1 MKRILIYSLAY
12 FPKFVGGAEVAIKEI
27 TDRIS
32 PADYTFDL
40 ITLHI
45 DKGDPSYE
53 VIGNVHVYRVGS
65 GTLLGKVFSPLTGLF
80 KTFSLLGKH
89 RYHWFWVMMVTY
101 IGGSAY
107 IANILRFWNR
117 VPIILTL
124 QEGDSEKYIRTKW
137 GGLVALSWYLALFF
151 TQRVQV
157 ISEYLGKRARDFGY
171 TGEIVLI
178 PNGATAS
185 HFAQTYSKE
194 EIDGCTDMLNKK
206 ADEVCLVT
214 TSRLAEKNAL
224 DTVIRS
230 LPFLPEHISFVIF
243 GTGSDEQKLRNL
255 AESLGVTDRVKLMG
269 QLSHTDMPKYLK
281 ACDIFVRPSRSEG
294 FGNSFIEAM
303 AAGLPVIATQVG
315 GIADF
320 LFDAVRNPDK
330 ETTGWAVDVDS
341 PEQIAGAVKD
351 ILGDKDKTLR
361 VVAEAQKMAAE
372 KYDWGLIARDMKEK
386 VFDRGLDQ

>member
-32 PADYTFDL
+32 PSDYVFDL

-45 DKGDPSYE
+45 DKSDPPYE

-65 GTLLGKVFSPLTGLF
+65 GTLFGKVLSPVTGLF
-80 KTFSLLGKH
+80 KTFSLLSAHK
-89 RYHWFWVMMVTY
+89 YDWFWVMMVTY

-107 IANILRFWNR
+107 IANILRFWR
-117 VPIILTL
+117 KVPIILTL

-151 TQRVQV
+151 THRVQV
-157 ISEYLGKRARDFGY
+157 ISTYLEKRARDFGY
-171 TGEIVLI
+171 TGEIILV
-178 PNGATAS
+178 PNGATIQ
-185 HFAQTYSKE
+185 HFAQTFSKE
-194 EIDGCTDMLNKK
+194 VIDDCKDMLNKK

-214 TSRLAEKNAL
+214 TSRLVEKNAL
-224 DTVIRS
+224 DIVIRS
-230 LPFLPEHISFVIF
+230 LPLLPDHISFVIF
-243 GTGSDEQKLRNL
+243 GTGSDEAMLRSL
-255 AESLGVTDRVKLMG
+255 AESLGVSGRVKLMG
-269 QLSHTDMPKYLK
+269 QISHEDMPKYLK

-303 AAGLPVIATQVG
+303 AAGLPVIATQEG

-320 LFDAVRNPDK
+320 LFDAKRNPDK
-330 ETTGWAVDVDS
+330 ATTGWAVDTDN
-341 PEQIAGAVKD
+341 PEQIAKAVLD
-351 ILGDKDKTLR
+351 ILGNKDRTAQ
-361 VVAEAQKMAAE
+361 VVAEAKNMATQM
-372 KYDWGLIARDMKEK
+372 YDWDLIAKTMREK
-386 VFDRGLDQ
+386 VFARGS

>member
-32 PADYTFDL
+32 PTDCVFDL

-45 DKGDPSYE
+45 DKSDPPYE

-65 GTLLGKVFSPLTGLF
+65 GTLLGKVLSPLTGLI
-80 KTFSLLGKH
+80 KTFSLLRTH
-89 RYHWFWVMMVTY
+89 TYDWFWVMMVTY

-157 ISEYLGKRARDFGY
+157 ISTYLEKRARDFGY
-171 TGEIVLI
+171 TGEIILV
-178 PNGATAS
+178 PNGATIQ
-185 HFAQTYSKE
+185 HFAQTFPKE
-194 EIDGCTDMLNKK
+194 VLDDCKDMLNKK

-214 TSRLAEKNAL
+214 TSRLVEKNAL
-224 DTVIRS
+224 DIVIRS
-230 LPFLPEHISFVIF
+230 LPLLPDHISFVIF
-243 GTGSDEQKLRNL
+243 GTGSDEEMLRGL
-255 AESLGVTDRVKLMG
+255 AESLGVSDRVKLMG
-269 QLSHTDMPKYLK
+269 QLSHADMPKYLK

-303 AAGLPVIATQVG
+303 AAGLPVIATQEG

-320 LFDAVRNPDK
+320 LFDAKRNPDK
-330 ETTGWAVDVDS
+330 ATTGWAVDTDS
-341 PEQIAGAVKD
+341 PEQVAKAVQD
-351 ILGDKDKTLR
+351 ILSDKDRTAR
-361 VVAEAQKMAAE
+361 VVAEAKNMATE
-372 KYDWGLIARDMKEK
+372 MYDWGPIAKAMRER
-386 VFDRGLDQ
+386 VFARAT